1 MIPATSENLKH
12 VSDSKQRSNI
22 DPVDVSDD
30 QRNTIY
36 KMTGSQHVDIDE
48 YYPRVKVERMSQLQI
63 NIYCKQEIIPFFN
76 NLVSAMKIIH
86 AKTNL
91 VICLNSTFNVLLWFS
106 ILCCQLVVWLSLP
119 KP

>member
-36 KMTGSQHVDIDE
+36 KMTDSQHVDIDE

-63 NIYCKQEIIPFFN
+63 NTYCKQIRSHSVLQQLGECNEDF
-76 NLVSAMKIIH
+76 
-86 AKTNL
+86 
-91 VICLNSTFNVLLWFS
+91 ICLKNLIKCLNFIFQYSVINLSFS
-106 ILCCQLVVWLSLP
+106 DIKL
-119 KP
+119 KH